1 MDSELITPSVTTGF
15 KLAGTAASA
24 MFVRANQALNNV
36 SDDNIRKVFN
46 DSAIELKTKY
56 LNVMGS
62 CIGQYSMTNVSEK
75 DIVKK
80 LMCKIIAN
88 KNENKPYLDDKIL
101 ETLSSIITVY
111 SNNKYISMS
120 KQIYENEKK
129 AASDAIVNGILGTQ
143 FVNTGVDIGVATVK
157 SALPKSSF
165 VEDYLTPPPPPAH
178 TSPLDAAKSSL
189 EKAVFPAFAA
199 IASFYVGK
207 TIFKKLN
214 KIISKQYI
222 PDFNL
227 LVTAI
232 IERQ

>member
-88 KNENKPYLDDKIL
+88 KNENKPYLDDKIFMNNHVNKKHDNFFNC
-101 ETLSSIITVY
+101 TIIKISTSVTTFDIINCTFY
-111 SNNKYISMS
+111 FFRKY
-120 KQIYENEKK
+120 
-129 AASDAIVNGILGTQ
+129 
-143 FVNTGVDIGVATVK
+143 
-157 SALPKSSF
+157 
-165 VEDYLTPPPPPAH
+165 
-178 TSPLDAAKSSL
+178 
-189 EKAVFPAFAA
+189 
-199 IASFYVGK
+199 
-207 TIFKKLN
+207 
-214 KIISKQYI
+214 
-222 PDFNL
+222 
-227 LVTAI
+227 
-232 IERQ
+232 